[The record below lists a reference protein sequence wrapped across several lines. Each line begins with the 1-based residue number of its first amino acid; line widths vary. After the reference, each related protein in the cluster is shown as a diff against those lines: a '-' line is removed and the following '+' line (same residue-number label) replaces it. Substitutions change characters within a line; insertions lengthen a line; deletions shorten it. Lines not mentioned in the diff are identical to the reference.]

1 MKTII
6 LLCFLTGCT
15 PQMTTDYASQGMQ
28 AELRQQQLSA
38 QRQGQDSEHIQSDK
52 SVPIIII
59 CNHLGNGPSSCVQ
72 RTVPGNIEPIELM
85 R

>member
-1 MKTII
+1 MRTII
-6 LLCFLTGCT
+6 LLCVLTGCT

-28 AELRQQQLSA
+28 AELRQQQ
-38 QRQGQDSEHIQSDK
+38 RQASEHTQSDK

-59 CNHLGNGPSSCVQ
+59 CNHLGNGDSSCVQ
-72 RTVPGNIEPIELM
+72 RSVPGNIEPIELM